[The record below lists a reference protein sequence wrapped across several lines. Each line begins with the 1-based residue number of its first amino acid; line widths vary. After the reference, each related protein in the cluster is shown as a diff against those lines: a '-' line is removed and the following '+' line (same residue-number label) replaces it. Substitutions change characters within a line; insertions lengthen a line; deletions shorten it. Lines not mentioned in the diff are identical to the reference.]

1 MTVFSTFFKVLK
13 SQIGII
19 ILYTVLLLG
28 FGGLNVKTNESNI
41 NYVANKPDIVIVNKD
56 ESGKLSKNLVKY
68 LEKFTNV
75 KDLDENNLEDA
86 LFYRQVNSII
96 YIPENYSRDIESKQK
111 VNIDI
116 NTTGDYESS
125 LASMILNR
133 YLSVQDTYIK
143 LFDDEASTIE
153 NINNTLD
160 KEIKTEVLSKKDE
173 VSTSRITNYY
183 NFASY
188 AIVAGILLVLGN
200 ILSSFNQ
207 INVKKRSIVSSTSY
221 IKQNK
226 YLLLSSSI
234 YAILLWIFYVLVS
247 IILCKGDILNEM
259 FIFYIINSF
268 IFTIVAL
275 TLAIFLSNLINNKN
289 ALSGLVNVI
298 AVGSSFLCGV
308 FVPARWLP
316 KSVLAV
322 AHILPPYWYVNTNDI
337 LAEMEVINFENL
349 KPVITNEIVLIGF
362 IILFIILNLI
372 VTKKK
377 QRIN

>member
-234 YAILLWIFYVLVS
+234 YAILLWIFYALVS

-362 IILFIILNLI
+362 IILFILLNLI

>member
-19 ILYTVLLLG
+19 ILYTILLLG

-41 NYVANKPDIVIVNKD
+41 NYVADKPDIVIVNKD
-56 ESGKLSKNLVKY
+56 KSGKLSINLVEY

-75 KDLDENNLEDA
+75 KDLDENNLDDA

-96 YIPENYSRDIESKQK
+96 YIPENYSSNIKNKQK

-125 LASMILNR
+125 LARMILNR
-133 YLSVQDTYIK
+133 YLSVQDAYVL
-143 LFDDEASTIE
+143 LFDDEASIIE
-153 NINNTLD
+153 NVNNTLD
-160 KEIKTEVLSKKDE
+160 KEIKTEVLTKKDE
-173 VSTSRITNYY
+173 VSSSRITNYY

-207 INVKKRSIVSSTSY
+207 KNIKKRSIVSSTSY

-226 YLLLSSSI
+226 YLLFSSSI
-234 YAILLWIFYVLVS
+234 YAILLWIFYVLIS
-247 IILCKGDILNEM
+247 IILFKSDILNEM

-268 IFTIVAL
+268 IFTIVSL
-275 TLAIFLSNLINNKN
+275 TLSVFLSNLVNNKA

-316 KSVLAV
+316 KIVLTI
-322 AHILPPYWYVNTNDI
+322 AHVLPPYWYVNTNDI
-337 LAEMEVINFENL
+337 LAKMEVINFENL
-349 KPVITNEIVLIGF
+349 KPVITNELVLIGF
-362 IILFIILNLI
+362 VILFVILNLV

-377 QRIN
+377 QRID

>member
-41 NYVANKPDIVIVNKD
+41 NYVADKPDIVIVNKD
-56 ESGKLSKNLVKY
+56 ESGELSKNLVKY
-68 LEKFTNV
+68 LEKFTTV
-75 KDLDENNLEDA
+75 KDLDETNLDDA
-86 LFYRQVNSII
+86 LFYRQVNVII
-96 YIPENYSRDIESKQK
+96 YIPENYSRDIENKQK

-133 YLSVQDTYIK
+133 YLSVQDTYVL
-143 LFDDEASTIE
+143 LFDDEASIIE

-234 YAILLWIFYVLVS
+234 YAILLWIFYVIVS

-316 KSVLAV
+316 KSVLDV

-349 KPVITNEIVLIGF
+349 KPVITNEVVLICF

>member
-13 SQIGII
+13 SQIGIT

-41 NYVANKPDIVIVNKD
+41 NYIADKPDIVIVNKD
-56 ESGKLSKNLVKY
+56 ESGELSNNLVKY

-75 KDLDENNLEDA
+75 KDLDETNLDDA
-86 LFYRQVNSII
+86 LFYRQINTVI
-96 YIPENYSRDIESKQK
+96 YIPKNYSRDIKNKQK

-125 LASMILNR
+125 LTSMILNR
-133 YLSVQDTYIK
+133 YLVVQDTYVL
-143 LFDDEASTIE
+143 LFDDEASIIE
-153 NINNTLD
+153 NVNNTLD

-207 INVKKRSIVSSTSY
+207 KNVKKRSIVSSTSY

-226 YLLLSSSI
+226 YLLLSSSV
-234 YAILLWIFYVLVS
+234 YAIILWIFYVLIS
-247 IILCKGDILNEM
+247 IILFKGDILNEM
-259 FIFYIINSF
+259 FIFYSINSF

-275 TLAIFLSNLINNKN
+275 TLAIFLSNLSDNKN

-349 KPVITNEIVLIGF
+349 KPVITNEIVLIAF

>member
-41 NYVANKPDIVIVNKD
+41 NYVADKPDIVIVNED
-56 ESGKLSKNLVKY
+56 ESGELSENLVKY

-75 KDLDENNLEDA
+75 KDLDETNLDDA
-86 LFYRQVNSII
+86 LFYRQINAVI
-96 YIPENYSRDIESKQK
+96 YIPENYSRDIENKQK

-133 YLSVQDTYIK
+133 YLSVQDTFVL
-143 LFDDEASTIE
+143 LFEDEASIIE

-226 YLLLSSSI
+226 YLLLSSSV
-234 YAILLWIFYVLVS
+234 YAILLWVFYVLVS
-247 IILCKGDILNEM
+247 IILFKGDILNEM

-268 IFTIVAL
+268 IFTIIAL

-316 KSVLAV
+316 TSVLAV

-362 IILFIILNLI
+362 MILFIILNLI

>member
-1 MTVFSTFFKVLK
+1 MTVFNAFFKVLK

-41 NYVANKPDIVIVNKD
+41 NFVADKPDIVIINKD
-56 ESGKLSKNLVKY
+56 KNGKLAKNLIKY

-75 KDLDENNLEDA
+75 KDLNENNLDDA

-96 YIPENYSRDIESKQK
+96 YIPSNYSRDIENKQK

-125 LASMILNR
+125 LATMILNR
-133 YLSVQDTYIK
+133 YLSVQDTYIN
-143 LFDDEASTIE
+143 LFNDEESIIW
-153 NINNTLD
+153 NINNSLN
-160 KEIKTEVLSKKDE
+160 KEIKTDVLSKKDE
-173 VSTSRITNYY
+173 VSTSRITNYF

-188 AIVAGILLVLGN
+188 AIVAGIILVLGN

-207 INVKKRSIVSSTSY
+207 INVKKRSIISSTSY

-234 YAILLWIFYVLVS
+234 YAILLWIFYILVS
-247 IILCKGDILNEM
+247 IILFKGDILNEM

-275 TLAIFLSNLINNKN
+275 TVAIFLSNLINNKN

-308 FVPARWLP
+308 FVPAKWLP
-316 KSVLAV
+316 TSVLAV

-337 LAEMEVINFENL
+337 LAEIEVINIENL
-349 KPVITNEIVLIGF
+349 KPVIINEIVLIGF

-372 VTKKK
+372 IAKKK
-377 QRIN
+377 QCIN

>member
-41 NYVANKPDIVIVNKD
+41 NYVADKPDIVIVNKD
-56 ESGKLSKNLVKY
+56 ESGELSNNLVKY

-75 KDLDENNLEDA
+75 KDLDESNLDDA
-86 LFYRQVNSII
+86 LFYRQINAVI
-96 YIPENYSRDIESKQK
+96 YIPKNYSRDIKNKQK

-377 QRIN
+377 QSIN

>member
-316 KSVLAV
+316 KSVLTI

>member
-41 NYVANKPDIVIVNKD
+41 NYVADKPDIVIVNKD
-56 ESGKLSKNLVKY
+56 ESGELSKNLVKY
-68 LEKFTNV
+68 LEKFTTV
-75 KDLDENNLEDA
+75 KDLDETNLDDA
-86 LFYRQVNSII
+86 LFYRQVNVII
-96 YIPENYSRDIESKQK
+96 YIPENYSRDIENKQK

-133 YLSVQDTYIK
+133 YLSVQDTYVL
-143 LFDDEASTIE
+143 LFDDEASIIE

-234 YAILLWIFYVLVS
+234 YAILLWIFYVIVS

-316 KSVLAV
+316 KSVLDV

-349 KPVITNEIVLIGF
+349 KPVITNEVVLICF

-377 QRIN
+377 QSIN

>member
-41 NYVANKPDIVIVNKD
+41 NYVADKPDIVIVNKD
-56 ESGKLSKNLVKY
+56 ESGESSKNLVKY

-75 KDLDENNLEDA
+75 KDLDETNLDDA
-86 LFYRQVNSII
+86 LFYRQINAVI
-96 YIPENYSRDIESKQK
+96 YIPKNYSRDIKNKQK

-133 YLSVQDTYIK
+133 YLSVQDTYVL
-143 LFDDEASTIE
+143 LFDDEASIIE
-153 NINNTLD
+153 NVNNTLD

-207 INVKKRSIVSSTSY
+207 KNVKKRSIVSSTSY

-226 YLLLSSSI
+226 YLLLSSSV
-234 YAILLWIFYVLVS
+234 YAIILWIFYVLIS
-247 IILCKGDILNEM
+247 IILFKGDILNEM

-316 KSVLAV
+316 KSVLTI

-349 KPVITNEIVLIGF
+349 KPVITNEIVLIAL

>member
-41 NYVANKPDIVIVNKD
+41 NYVADKPDIVIVNKD
-56 ESGKLSKNLVKY
+56 ESSELSKNLVKY

-75 KDLDENNLEDA
+75 KDLDENNLDDA
-86 LFYRQVNSII
+86 LFYRQVNAIM
-96 YIPENYSRDIESKQK
+96 YIPENYSRDIENKQK

-143 LFDDEASTIE
+143 LFDDEASIIE

-308 FVPARWLP
+308 FVPAKWLP

>member
-41 NYVANKPDIVIVNKD
+41 NYIADKPDIVIVNKD
-56 ESGKLSKNLVKY
+56 ESGELSNNLVKY

-75 KDLDENNLEDA
+75 KDLDETNLDDA
-86 LFYRQVNSII
+86 LFYRQINAII
-96 YIPENYSRDIESKQK
+96 YIPKNYSRDIKNKQK

-133 YLSVQDTYIK
+133 YLVVQDTYVL
-143 LFDDEASTIE
+143 LFDDEASIIE
-153 NINNTLD
+153 NVNNTLD
-160 KEIKTEVLSKKDE
+160 KKIKTEVLSKKDE
-173 VSTSRITNYY
+173 VSTSKITNYY

-207 INVKKRSIVSSTSY
+207 KNVKKRSIVSSTSY

-234 YAILLWIFYVLVS
+234 YAIILWIFYILIS
-247 IILCKGDILNEM
+247 IILFKGDILNEM
-259 FIFYIINSF
+259 FIFYIINLF

-275 TLAIFLSNLINNKN
+275 TLAIFLSNLIDNKN

-316 KSVLAV
+316 KSVLTF

-349 KPVITNEIVLIGF
+349 KPVITNEIVLIAF

>member
-316 KSVLAV
+316 KSVLTI
-322 AHILPPYWYVNTNDI
+322 AHVLPPYWYVNTNDI

>member
-41 NYVANKPDIVIVNKD
+41 NYVADKPDIVIVNKD
-56 ESGKLSKNLVKY
+56 ESGELSNNLVKY

-75 KDLDENNLEDA
+75 KDLDESNLDDA
-86 LFYRQVNSII
+86 LFYRQINAVI
-96 YIPENYSRDIESKQK
+96 YIPKNYSRDIKNKQK

-372 VTKKK
+372 LNKKK

>member
-1 MTVFSTFFKVLK
+1 MTVCSTFFKVLK

>member
-41 NYVANKPDIVIVNKD
+41 NYIADKPDIVIVNKD
-56 ESGKLSKNLVKY
+56 ESGELSNNLVKY

-75 KDLDENNLEDA
+75 KDLDETNLDDA
-86 LFYRQVNSII
+86 LFYRQINAII
-96 YIPENYSRDIESKQK
+96 YISKNYSRDIENKQK

-133 YLSVQDTYIK
+133 YLSVQDTYVL
-143 LFDDEASTIE
+143 LFDDEVSLIE

-173 VSTSRITNYY
+173 VSTSKITNYY

-207 INVKKRSIVSSTSY
+207 KNVKKRSIVSSTSY

-226 YLLLSSSI
+226 YLLLSSSM
-234 YAILLWIFYVLVS
+234 YAIILWIFYILVS
-247 IILCKGDILNEM
+247 IILFKGDILNEM

-268 IFTIVAL
+268 IFTIVSL
-275 TLAIFLSNLINNKN
+275 TLSVFLSSLIDNKN

-316 KSVLAV
+316 KSVLTI

-349 KPVITNEIVLIGF
+349 KPVITNEIVLIAF

>member
-41 NYVANKPDIVIVNKD
+41 NYVADKPDIVIVNKD
-56 ESGKLSKNLVKY
+56 ESGELSNNLVKY

-75 KDLDENNLEDA
+75 KDLDESNLDDA
-86 LFYRQVNSII
+86 LFYRQINAVI
-96 YIPENYSRDIESKQK
+96 YIPKNYSRDIKNKQK

-349 KPVITNEIVLIGF
+349 KPVITNEIVLIAF

-372 VTKKK
+372 VTKKN

>member
-41 NYVANKPDIVIVNKD
+41 NYIADKPDIVIVNKD
-56 ESGKLSKNLVKY
+56 ESGELSNNLVKY

-75 KDLDENNLEDA
+75 KDLDETNLDDA
-86 LFYRQVNSII
+86 LFYRQINAII
-96 YIPENYSRDIESKQK
+96 YIPENYSRDIKNKQK

-133 YLSVQDTYIK
+133 YLVVQDTYVL
-143 LFDDEASTIE
+143 LFDDEVSLIE

-173 VSTSRITNYY
+173 VSTSKITNYY

-207 INVKKRSIVSSTSY
+207 KNVKKRSIVSSTSY

-226 YLLLSSSI
+226 YLLLSSSV
-234 YAILLWIFYVLVS
+234 YAIILWIFYILIS
-247 IILCKGDILNEM
+247 IILFKGDILNEM

-268 IFTIVAL
+268 IFTIVSL
-275 TLAIFLSNLINNKN
+275 TLSVFLSSLIDNKN

-316 KSVLAV
+316 QSVLTI

-349 KPVITNEIVLIGF
+349 KPVITNEIVLIAF
-362 IILFIILNLI
+362 IILFKILNLI